1 MQSSAVTKRGEPSG
15 RMGNAKNT
23 NLNNRLDSNNL
34 SGKLVAMPNQ
44 QNILSSNT
52 RNDPILTFGASTN
65 KSRLS
70 THDDKLSRALATQK
84 ALLKPR
90 IRVLKSLE
98 EEDPLAK
105 SHLVLR
111 SKEGPRLEGRQLMED
126 PKLLK

>member
-1 MQSSAVTKRGEPSG
+1 
-15 RMGNAKNT
+15 MGNAKSV
-23 NLNNRLDSNNL
+23 NLNGRLDSHNL
-34 SGKLVAMPNQ
+34 SGKLRAISKQ
-44 QNILSSNT
+44 QNILNSNT

-70 THDDKLSRALATQK
+70 THDDKLSKALVTQK

-126 PKLLK
+126 SKLLK